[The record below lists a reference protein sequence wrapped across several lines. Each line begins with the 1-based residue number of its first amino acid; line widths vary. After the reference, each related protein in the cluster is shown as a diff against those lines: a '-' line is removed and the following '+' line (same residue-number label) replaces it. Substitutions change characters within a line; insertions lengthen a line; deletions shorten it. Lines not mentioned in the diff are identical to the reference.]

1 MTGRIKYP
9 NDNYKYVTEITIK
22 VSPARFNPDQFIEK
36 MILKNDFVSY
46 VKTFKNDNI
55 HPKKWSYK
63 SNADDFSI
71 LFNAI
76 VNNVDYIFN
85 REMLCFPKDKDIFK
99 ITRRYDDN
107 SIETIKFTGDL
118 DINDLNSLGMFI
130 LELVPKTEIR
140 PNFLSCIKEELDDYL
155 F

>member
-1 MTGRIKYP
+1 MTGRIIYP

-46 VKTFKNDNI
+46 VKTFKDDNKQ
-55 HPKKWSYK
+55 PKKWSYK

-76 VNNVDYIFN
+76 VNNVDHIFN

-107 SIETIKFTGDL
+107 RIETIKFTGDL
-118 DINDLNSLGMFI
+118 DINDLNTLGMFI

-140 PNFLSCIKEELDDYL
+140 PNFLSCIKEELGDYM

>member
-1 MTGRIKYP
+1 M
-9 NDNYKYVTEITIK
+9 
-22 VSPARFNPDQFIEK
+22 
-36 MILKNDFVSY
+36 
-46 VKTFKNDNI
+46 
-55 HPKKWSYK
+55 
-63 SNADDFSI
+63 
-71 LFNAI
+71 FNAI
-76 VNNVDYIFN
+76 VNNVDHIFN

-140 PNFLSCIKEELDDYL
+140 PNFLSCVTWKSKCNN
-155 F
+155 